1 MAKRQSASSRRRCA
15 PAPRAPV
22 RASQYQHLCRS
33 EVLGGVHGVALAGEA
48 RRASPTCFAQHA
60 VLGPALLALCVGMSC
75 AGRSRAFHVLR
86 PAPLCRGSNA
96 ARQPRQRRMSLQ
108 CSGAAAAPAITV
120 QCRGALG
127 KGGPGRGPGPGGGWA
142 EAVGATRRAACVWP
156 RAQRRKVL
164 IGPTTWLG
172 PQTARRGAAGA
183 RARAQGRAADDA
195 LGSARRS

>member
-15 PAPRAPV
+15 PALRAPV

-86 PAPLCRGSNA
+86 PAPC
-96 ARQPRQRRMSLQ
+96 
-108 CSGAAAAPAITV
+108 AAAPTPPVSPASAACHCSARG
-120 QCRGALG
+120 QPQRQRSRYSAAALWGRGGRGGARGRGAG
-127 KGGPGRGPGPGGGWA
+127 
-142 EAVGATRRAACVWP
+142 AVGATRRAACVWP